1 MKGNVMAEYYNEN
14 NLLEND
20 HSFLELDLP
29 QYLQNSIKQ
38 LIEGRR
44 KVDSGEKYYQLDMD
58 WDELNADIGTARYYD
73 EITENQAVYLRQ
85 KYLL

>member
-1 MKGNVMAEYYNEN
+1 MDANERGGVY
-14 NLLEND
+14 
-20 HSFLELDLP
+20 FGIDLSER
-29 QYLQNSIKQ
+29 NA
-38 LIEGRR
+38 LI
-44 KVDSGEKYYQLDMD
+44 SYYQLDMD